1 MSQSKRPGATD
12 LAIVD
17 DREPLVT
24 RLRRA
29 FPLNGA
35 VILLLPSSFM
45 SARRRGLLVPQIN
58 FKGGEVTEDPSAA
71 THCVMTPFPVEE
83 ERHKHLCIKYGV
95 PDSCEVVPESFLVVG
110 SSSSSTNCRRS
121 RSDPGSRS
129 RSHHEV

>member
-1 MSQSKRPGATD
+1 MSQRNRPGATD
-12 LAIVD
+12 FD
-17 DREPLVT
+17 DRAPLLK
-24 RLRRA
+24 RLRRE
-29 FPLNGA
+29 FPLTGA
-35 VILLLPSSFM
+35 VIFLLPSSFM

-95 PDSCEVVPESFLVVG
+95 PDSCEVVPESFLVAG
-110 SSSSSTNCRRS
+110 SSCSSTRRS